1 MLLFFALHLLGKP
14 FSAKVYL
21 NSPHQSGLGKIL
33 TMRYIYIPLGT
44 LLFIMLLGFA
54 LKNSQ
59 PAELHYYLGLI
70 WQAPLSLMLLITFS
84 IGVLAG
90 ILACVGV
97 MIKQKRQVMSLRKEL
112 KTLNKSTQ
120 QEP

>member
-1 MLLFFALHLLGKP
+1 MLLFFAFHPLDKS
-14 FSAKVYL
+14 FSARLYL
-21 NSPHQSGLGKIL
+21 NSPHQGGLGKIL

-97 MIKQKRQVMSLRKEL
+97 MIKQKRQMMSLRKEL
-112 KTLNKSTQ
+112 KTLNKNIP